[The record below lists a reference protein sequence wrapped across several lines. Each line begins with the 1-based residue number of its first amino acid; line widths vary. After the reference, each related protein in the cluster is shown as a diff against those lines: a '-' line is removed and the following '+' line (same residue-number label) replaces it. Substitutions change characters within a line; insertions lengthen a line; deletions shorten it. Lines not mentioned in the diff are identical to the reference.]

1 MSRVTKLSVS
11 VPSRVWE
18 DVERFLATPGETR
31 SKLVTRVLSQAAKA
45 ARDVEIDAEYARAY
59 RDMPESNDERAA
71 HAALQEATHRRFAEL
86 DRQEGSS
93 PVDDI
98 G

>member
-31 SKLVTRVLSQAAKA
+31 SSLVTRVLSQAAKA
-45 ARDVEIDAEYARAY
+45 ARDAEIEAEYARAY
-59 RDMPESNDERAA
+59 CDMPESNDERVA
-71 HAALQEATHRRFAEL
+71 HAALQNATHRRFAEL
-86 DRQEGSS
+86 DQQEGSN
-93 PVDDI
+93 PVDDMR
-98 G
+98 